1 LNVTEDHLD
10 RYTSFDEY
18 ARAKGNAFVN
28 QTPDDV
34 AIIPGHDSIV
44 RREAG
49 RGRGRLVT
57 FGDSADYSVA
67 GRAVVERATGERF
80 SLDGTDFHGAHN
92 LSNAAAAI
100 AVARFF
106 GASKAQIE
114 TGLAAFRALGHRMA
128 FVREINGVRYYDDS
142 KATNVGAAVTA
153 LLGLTEERAVLLA
166 GGRAHRR
173 RDRRR
178 RARRA
183 RGEHGRSRGARPRAR
198 EARGRRAPFSGLRE
212 LRHVP
217 ELRRPRRS
225 LCGSSEEPLV
235 EAGVMTDPK
244 KSDTVWPQMGP
255 VDPVLA
261 AVVVALVGFGVVMVF
276 SASTIEATVT
286 FHDPYYFLKKQ
297 GAYAVLA
304 LGVMTMLSRL
314 DYHRLRPLTY
324 PLLAGITGLLLLSV
338 VGFGHSGGGAARWL
352 RFGPVNFQPSEGA
365 KVALILWLAYSL
377 EKKREQVRSF
387 SIGMLPHFLM
397 AGVLML
403 LCLKQPDFGG
413 ALVLLL
419 LTFTLLFVAG
429 ARLGYLLGALIIGA
443 AAGAW
448 LVRSK
453 AYRWER
459 VLAWFNMA
467 EHRQDLAYQPFQS
480 VMSFGSGQGTGM
492 GLGRGLQVLYLPE
505 AHTDFI
511 SAIIGEELG
520 FIGILG
526 LCVAYLVIVARG
538 VRTALRAEDEYGS
551 YVAFGISV
559 LFGLQALINLAVA
572 MAVLPTKGLTL
583 PFVSYGGSSL
593 LVSSAAMG
601 VLLNISRE
609 RSDGRRVVVGRA
621 AEASALVASEADF
634 APDEDARGLGLD
646 ASS

>member
-1 LNVTEDHLD
+1 M
-10 RYTSFDEY
+10 S
-18 ARAKGNAFVN
+18 
-28 QTPDDV
+28 
-34 AIIPGHDSIV
+34 DSPRPESDAV
-44 RREAG
+44 R
-49 RGRGRLVT
+49 
-57 FGDSADYSVA
+57 
-67 GRAVVERATGERF
+67 
-80 SLDGTDFHGAHN
+80 
-92 LSNAAAAI
+92 
-100 AVARFF
+100 
-106 GASKAQIE
+106 
-114 TGLAAFRALGHRMA
+114 
-128 FVREINGVRYYDDS
+128 
-142 KATNVGAAVTA
+142 
-153 LLGLTEERAVLLA
+153 
-166 GGRAHRR
+166 
-173 RDRRR
+173 
-178 RARRA
+178 
-183 RGEHGRSRGARPRAR
+183 
-198 EARGRRAPFSGLRE
+198 
-212 LRHVP
+212 
-217 ELRRPRRS
+217 
-225 LCGSSEEPLV
+225 
-235 EAGVMTDPK
+235 
-244 KSDTVWPQMGP
+244 MGP

-261 AVVVALVGFGVVMVF
+261 AVVIGLVGFGIVMVF

-286 FHDPYYFLKKQ
+286 FHDPYYFLKRQ
-297 GAYAVLA
+297 GSYGVLA
-304 LGVMTMLSRL
+304 LIVMALVSRT

-324 PLLAGITGLLLLSV
+324 PVLAGITVLLAMSVMGL
-338 VGFGHSGGGAARWL
+338 GHSGGGAARWL
-352 RFGPVNFQPSEGA
+352 RLGPVNFQPSEGA

-397 AGVLML
+397 AGLLML

-429 ARLGYLLGALIIGA
+429 ARLGYLLGALILGA

-492 GLGRGLQVLYLPE
+492 GLGKGLQVLYLPE
-505 AHTDFI
+505 AHTDFV

-520 FIGILG
+520 FLGILA
-526 LCVAYLVIVARG
+526 LCITYLVIVARG
-538 VRTALRAEDEYGS
+538 VRAALRAEDEYGS

-601 VLLNISRE
+601 ILLNISRE
-609 RSDGRRVVVGRA
+609 RSSGRRAVTGGRA

-634 APDEDARGLGLD
+634 APGETGVAEG
-646 ASS
+646 AEVSS